1 MLTIQNLRAA
11 YGRREVL
18 NNVSF
23 SLTPHKLTAVIGKN
37 GCGKSTLVSCV
48 NQMLPYT
55 GEISWSGQN
64 LSLMQST
71 ERARLVAILPQ
82 MLQRPNVTVEELVA
96 FGRSPYVDLGRR
108 LTAANRAAIDSA
120 ITQIGI
126 EELRYAF
133 VDRLSGGERQKAYL
147 AMILAQDTRIIVLD
161 EPTTYMD
168 MAYAGEFFSLLN
180 TLKNRHKKTLMVV
193 MHDLTQAARYAD
205 KIVVLDGGTVHFSG
219 TTEQALACGVIEKT
233 FGVKRYRVVEEN
245 EERVFFANE

>member
-1 MLTIQNLRAA
+1 MLTIQNLRVS

-37 GCGKSTLVSCV
+37 GCGKSTLVGCV

-64 LSLMQST
+64 LSLMPST

-82 MLQRPNVTVEELVA
+82 MLHRPNVTVEELVA

-108 LTAANRAAIDSA
+108 LTSTDCAAIDSA
-120 ITQIGI
+120 IAQIGI
-126 EELRYAF
+126 EELRHAF

-147 AMILAQDTRIIVLD
+147 AMILTQDTRVIVLD

-168 MAYAGEFFSLLN
+168 MAYTGEFFSLLG

-193 MHDLTQAARYAD
+193 MHDLTQAVRYAD
-205 KIVVLDGGTVHFSG
+205 KIVVLDGGTVRFTD
-219 TTEQALACGVIEKT
+219 TTERALACGVIEKT
-233 FGVKRYRVVEEN
+233 FGVKRYMIVEEN
-245 EERVFFANE
+245 KERIFFANE